1 MASYIT
7 GKFAIGKVDCTT
19 EKSICKSSQF
29 NIKGYPSLKIY
40 KDGNFF
46 DYPGKRDPDSM
57 IEFMEKMSLPS
68 VALVHS
74 FSEFETILLNKGNA
88 HHVSYVA
95 FDVKGSERNEKSND
109 VAKNTPSAN
118 VTPVEKILSSTPF
131 LQMYGQSSRVL
142 QSISSFTLLHPK
154 SKSELRKFLEY
165 ASSSSSASTLD
176 IKSIEKKGHVVLRIE
191 KDTSPMIYDSDSPS
205 SSDIMTWMK
214 DHYMPLVTTLEGHNF
229 RTVTSIGKPLV
240 IGVTK
245 SSENENEKE
254 TSIFINELREI
265 AQFGSNDIKNNYKFT
280 SMNGQKFHAFLKQFN
295 ITTDSRLPQAII
307 VNTQNRTFY
316 QNESFTS
323 VKDFLSGVENG
334 LILEQQSEDKNQ
346 DFLSKIVS
354 WFMKFMPYSV
364 IGATILLAFLCWFVV
379 MMFDDNDDATN
390 ESSSRGQVTLTESQL
405 KYLQQRRAMEKKVN
419 KKKTMKED

>member
-1 MASYIT
+1 MHHHLLQHRRWIS
-7 GKFAIGKVDCTT
+7 KV
-19 EKSICKSSQF
+19 
-29 NIKGYPSLKIY
+29 L
-40 KDGNFF
+40 
-46 DYPGKRDPDSM
+46 
-57 IEFMEKMSLPS
+57 
-68 VALVHS
+68 
-74 FSEFETILLNKGNA
+74 
-88 HHVSYVA
+88 
-95 FDVKGSERNEKSND
+95 
-109 VAKNTPSAN
+109 
-118 VTPVEKILSSTPF
+118 
-131 LQMYGQSSRVL
+131 
-142 QSISSFTLLHPK
+142 
-154 SKSELRKFLEY
+154 
-165 ASSSSSASTLD
+165 
-176 IKSIEKKGHVVLRIE
+176 KKGHVVLRIE
-191 KDTSPMIYDSDSPS
+191 KDTSPMIYDSDSSS

-316 QNESFTS
+316 QNETFTT
-323 VKDFLSGVENG
+323 VKEFLSGVENG
-334 LILEQQSEDKNQ
+334 FILEQQSEDKNQ

-364 IGATILLAFLCWFVV
+364 IGATILLALLCWFVV

-390 ESSSRGQVTLTESQL
+390 DSSSRGQVSLTESQL